1 MSWNRSDGGW
11 WLTDHPLEVH
21 VDAAT
26 GAIDRLHLRS
36 DRTGSGEADRLR
48 MNWAASTGNGWH
60 PISHG
65 WGLGM
70 IGGRPFSGRDDAPV
84 RWQRPTSVVTDGE
97 VLAAVY
103 EGGGWRVEVTR
114 RPCGD
119 ALVERV
125 DIRNVLDRPRDV
137 GSLWF
142 YTPFNVD
149 VVGGAADLR
158 LRCHAHVWAG
168 GRETWI
174 KAVRWSGEG
183 PHVGLAANT
192 GDFAGYGLD
201 GITEYAGSPVRG
213 DISLVARDVLQTD
226 GGPGSS
232 LLTVA
237 AGETLRF
244 GWTVFPFADDEDFTT
259 RAAASL
265 GREPLRADRYVLIA
279 GESTAIR
286 GAARDESPVVIAGP
300 AAARIDGGA
309 GGFTVTMP
317 EPGVARIAVGDP
329 ARPATSVTVVAVPD
343 LEELVGARTRFIRE
357 RQQVLDPGSPRFG
370 ALLPYDNRFDAMMVD
385 PPRHDYNDGRERVG
399 MGVLLAQR
407 RQTHPDDGITAAT
420 DRYAGFVA
428 DRLQSPA
435 GVVYDSSDDRTTER
449 LYNYPWVCRFWL
461 EMYVAT
467 GDDRYA
473 DRLLNTVRAFYR
485 AGGARFY
492 AIGMPILRGH
502 RVLSERGR
510 HAEAAELL
518 DLHRA
523 NADFIRARGVDYPS
537 HEVPFEQTIVGP
549 AAIVLLELHLA
560 TGDPALRREAAE
572 HLRLLELF
580 GGPQPDGRL
589 HDVPIRHWDGYWFG
603 ARPRWGDVMPHH
615 WSAVTAWAWALRG
628 LADRDETWSR
638 RARRLS
644 TATLHTF
651 TADGRAS
658 AAFVYPL
665 IVNGQHEHS
674 FDPLA
679 NDQDWALVTALDI
692 QNLA

>member
-1 MSWNRSDGGW
+1 V
-11 WLTDHPLEVH
+11 LT
-21 VDAAT
+21 
-26 GAIDRLHLRS
+26 
-36 DRTGSGEADRLR
+36 
-48 MNWAASTGNGWH
+48 
-60 PISHG
+60 
-65 WGLGM
+65 
-70 IGGRPFSGRDDAPV
+70 
-84 RWQRPTSVVTDGE
+84 
-97 VLAAVY
+97 AVY
-103 EGGGWRVEVTR
+103 ESGGWRVEVAR
-114 RPCGD
+114 RPVGD
-119 ALVERV
+119 ALEERIS
-125 DIRNVLDRPRDV
+125 IRNVLDRPREL

-158 LRCHAHVWAG
+158 HRCHAHVWAG

-183 PHVGLAANT
+183 PHVGLAANA

-213 DISLVARDVLQTD
+213 DISLVARDVLHTG
-226 GGPGSS
+226 GGPGSE

-237 AGETLRF
+237 PGETLRF
-244 GWTVFPFADDEDFTT
+244 GWTVFPFADDEDFAS
-259 RAAASL
+259 RAAAVL
-265 GREPLRADRYVLIA
+265 GREPLRADRYVLRP
-279 GESTAIR
+279 GESTVIR
-286 GAARDESPVVIAGP
+286 GAARHESPMVISGPAAIRIEAGRAGVGMEAGRAGAGMEAGRAGAGMEAGRAGAGIEAGRAGAGMEAGRAGIGMEGGL
-300 AAARIDGGA
+300 AAARIDGGPANTPIEGGA
-309 GGFTVTMP
+309 GEFTVTMP

-329 ARPATSVTVVAVPD
+329 TRPATSVTIVAVPG
-343 LEELVGARTRFIRE
+343 LEDLVGARTRFIRE

-407 RQTHPDDGITAAT
+407 RQTHPDDELIAAT

-435 GVVYDSSDDRTTER
+435 GVVYDSSDDRTIER

-467 GDDRYA
+467 GEDRYA
-473 DRLLNTVRAFYR
+473 ERLLNTVRAFYR

-502 RVLSERGR
+502 RVLTARGR
-510 HAEAAELL
+510 HADAAELL
-518 DLHRA
+518 ELHRT
-523 NADFIRARGVDYPS
+523 NADFIRSRGADYPS

-549 AAIVLLELHLA
+549 AAIVLLELHLV
-560 TGDPALRREAAE
+560 TGDPALRRAAE
-572 HLRLLELF
+572 DHLRLLELF

-644 TATLHTF
+644 AATLHTF
-651 TADGRAS
+651 TGDGRAS

-692 QNLA
+692 RNLTRSDG